1 MVSTGFGQRMVSTLG
16 TSNLFLTFSMLV
28 FAFVIPEIA
37 EGVFHGAE
45 LGFVDGGDSVGI
57 GGEFEGAVV
66 DGLAGGFDTPGYL
79 QGMALGERVGDER
92 YPGACLIGMTHGECA
107 GTTRYR

>member
-1 MVSTGFGQRMVSTLG
+1 
-16 TSNLFLTFSMLV
+16 
-28 FAFVIPEIA
+28 
-37 EGVFHGAE
+37 
-45 LGFVDGGDSVGI
+45 
-57 GGEFEGAVV
+57 
-66 DGLAGGFDTPGYL
+66 L